1 MQRSNTYVILFSLA
15 LTIIL
20 GGLLSLASEGLRPMQ
35 KRAEEF
41 AKKRQILSAV
51 LDIKQLE
58 DIVDT
63 YNSRISSYI
72 VDANGETVEL
82 NGPTGQPLTAED
94 LDIEKEFKK
103 EPGER
108 LYPVYRFHTEG
119 SPDNIEAYILAM
131 YGKGLWNDIWGYIAL
146 ETDINTIAGIVFDHK
161 GETAG
166 LGSRITEKGVLERY
180 KGKKIFDDG
189 GEIASVN
196 MLKGENNKPT
206 VLDEHNIDGLSG
218 ATITAKGVNYMMIDY
233 LNCYLPLIGKLK
245 EGDTGLVS
253 MLNTKKQ
260 M

>member
-1 MQRSNTYVILFSLA
+1 MQRSNTYVILFSLV

-20 GGLLSLASEGLRPMQ
+20 GGLLSLASVGLRPAQ
-35 KRAEEF
+35 KKAEEF

-51 LDIKQLE
+51 LDIQQVP
-58 DIVDT
+58 DIVSV

-72 VDANGETVEL
+72 VNANGETVEQ
-82 NGPTGQPLTAED
+82 NGPTGEPLKAED

-103 EPGER
+103 DPGDR
-108 LYPVYRFHTEG
+108 LYPVYKFHTEG

-146 ETDINTIAGIVFDHK
+146 ETDMNTVAGIVFDHK

-166 LGSRITEKGVLERY
+166 LGSRITDRAVQERY
-180 KGKKIFDDG
+180 KGKKIFDDSG
-189 GEIASVN
+189 VIESVN

-206 VLDEHNIDGLSG
+206 SIDDHNINGLSG

-233 LNCYLPLIGKLK
+233 LNCYLPLIENLK
-245 EGDTGLVS
+245 KGETVTVS
-253 MLNTKKQ
+253 MLNTKN
-260 M
+260 